1 MDFFAH
7 QDRARRKTA
16 LMLVLFTAAVAA
28 IIAALYKALGFL
40 LLYRGRPTGFDPQ
53 LLGGV
58 AAATLTLIGLG
69 SLYKIRQLRR
79 GGGAAVAELLGG
91 RPVAANAADGHEQRL
106 LNVVEEMAIASG
118 VPIPA
123 VYVLD
128 EDGIN
133 AFAAGF
139 TTADAVLTVTRGCL
153 RKLTRDELQGVIA
166 HEFSHILNGDMRLN
180 IRLMGAVHGILLIAL
195 IGANVMRFSYGG
207 SSGGSRVRRGGGPF
221 ILLAGAMT
229 VIGYIG
235 VFFANLIK
243 AAVSRNREFLADA
256 AAVQFT
262 RNPSGIAGA
271 LKKIGGLSAGSE
283 IGNEH
288 APEMSHFY
296 FAKGIGDSLFSI
308 FSTHPPLAER
318 IKRLEPGFRGTFAE
332 IPGDFLAPL
341 DDELPV
347 VAAGFARGMSG
358 TEFAAGEVVAQV
370 GTLTADGIS
379 YAAALLRALPPAL
392 LQAARTCDGARV
404 VLLGLLLDARP
415 EIRAKQRRLLGLE
428 QETTALA
435 AVEGILPLLDGLD
448 PRLRL
453 PLADLAV
460 AALRTLGEAPTRRF
474 MDEVE
479 ALVSADGKITLFELM
494 MATMIG
500 RRLRPRLGPPDRGGE
515 RRGHGGSL
523 LESCTII
530 FSAFARASSDKQGMI
545 HRTYELGA
553 RKFFGDRRPEI
564 LNAEACSAE
573 RVRQVLDR
581 VGQAP
586 PQVKKRI
593 LGALAEM
600 ALADAIVT
608 VEEAELLRTVAD
620 GLGCP
625 VPPLTATLLP
635 AATPRGRTPSPC
647 STGSGSSS

>member
-7 QDRARRKTA
+7 QDRARRRTA
-16 LMLVLFTAAVAA
+16 LMLILFAVAVA
-28 IIAALYKALGFL
+28 IIIAALYKALGFL
-40 LLYRGRPTGFDPQ
+40 LLYRGRPAGFDPQ
-53 LLGGV
+53 LMGGV
-58 AAATLTLIGLG
+58 AAAALTLIALG

-91 RPVAANAADGHEQRL
+91 RPVTADAADGHERRL

-153 RKLTRDELQGVIA
+153 KILTRDELQGVVA
-166 HEFSHILNGDMRLN
+166 HEFSHVLNGDMRLN
-180 IRLMGAVHGILLIAL
+180 IRLMGVVHGILLIAL
-195 IGANVMRFSYGG
+195 IGANMLRLSFGG
-207 SSGGSRVRRGGGPF
+207 SSGGSRSRRGGGPF
-221 ILLAGAMT
+221 VLVAAALMI
-229 VIGYIG
+229 IGYIG

-262 RNPSGIAGA
+262 RNPAGIAGA
-271 LKKIGGLSAGSE
+271 LKKIGGLGAGSE

-308 FSTHPPLAER
+308 FSTHPPLGER
-318 IKRLEPGFRGTFAE
+318 VKRLEPGFRGTFPE
-332 IPGDFLAPL
+332 IPSDFLAPL
-341 DDELPV
+341 DEEVPV
-347 VAAGFARGMSG
+347 VAAGFARGVPG
-358 TEFAAGEVVAQV
+358 AEFAAGEVVAQV

-379 YAAALLRALPPAL
+379 YAAALLRALPPEL
-392 LQAARTCDGARV
+392 LRMSRSCDGARA

-415 EIRAKQRRLLGLE
+415 EIRAKQRRLVGLE
-428 QETTALA
+428 REGTAPA
-435 AVEGILPLLDGLD
+435 AVEGLLPLLDSLD

-460 AALRTLGEAPTRRF
+460 AALRTLGAAPTRRF

-479 ALVSADGKITLFELM
+479 VLVSADGEITLFELM

-515 RRGHGGSL
+515 RRGRSGSL
-523 LESCTII
+523 LEGCSVI
-530 FSAFARASSDKQGMI
+530 FSAFARASSDKQGAI
-545 HRTYELGA
+545 RRTYDLGA
-553 RKFFGDRRPEI
+553 RKFFGEHRPEI
-564 LNAEACSAE
+564 LGVEACRPAN
-573 RVRQVLDR
+573 VRQTLDR

-586 PQVKKRI
+586 PQVKKRV

-600 ALADAIVT
+600 ALADATVT

-625 VPPLTATLLP
+625 VPPLTATLMP
-635 AATPRGRTPSPC
+635 VATR
-647 STGSGSSS
+647 